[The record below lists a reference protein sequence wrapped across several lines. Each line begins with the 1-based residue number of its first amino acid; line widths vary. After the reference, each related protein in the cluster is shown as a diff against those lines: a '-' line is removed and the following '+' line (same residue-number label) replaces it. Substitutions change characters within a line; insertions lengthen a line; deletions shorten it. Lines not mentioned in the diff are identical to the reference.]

1 MQQSQIK
8 KQNIYDKNLKNKTE
22 IPISLFS
29 FLFSEIV
36 QYILSKS
43 DEEKD
48 FDIEEKLSSFG
59 YSIGEKVLE
68 LCSFREKGFK
78 RETKIVSILQF
89 IHNNVWKMLFNKQA
103 DGLQKS
109 TDDPDEYRIIENTP
123 LVNKFITLQKG
134 NSLNCASI
142 FAGVIEGILNS
153 ADFRCKVSAF
163 FYDIDGQSKT
173 YYIIKFDAD
182 VIARD
187 NEIK

>member
-1 MQQSQIK
+1 MEKQK
-8 KQNIYDKNLKNKTE
+8 KLNLYDKNIKSKNE
-22 IPISLFS
+22 IPISFFS

-36 QYILSKS
+36 QYILSKA

-68 LCSFREKGFK
+68 LCSFRDKGFK
-78 RETKIVSILQF
+78 RETKIVNMLQF

-109 TDDPDEYRIIENTP
+109 TDDPDEYRIIENSP
-123 LVNKFITLQKG
+123 NVNKFICLQKG
-134 NSLNCASI
+134 NSLNCAS
-142 FAGVIEGILNS
+142 FYAGIIEGILNS

-163 FYDIDGQSKT
+163 FYEVDNLTKT
-173 YYIIKFDAD
+173 YYIIKFDND
-182 VIARD
+182 IIARD
-187 NEIK
+187 ADIK